1 MTSKNLRTALG
12 PRENYGGMIMDPMS
26 ETLPLSNA
34 LHGVALLSHLG
45 VIQVEGEDAA
55 KFIHGQLTQDF
66 SLLGLDM
73 ARLAAFCS
81 PKGRMQASFIGFK
94 RSAGV
99 ILLVCSRD
107 ILPATLKRISMF
119 VMRAKARLRDASAEY
134 MLYGLPEMLYKT

>member
-1 MTSKNLRTALG
+1 MTDSAK
-12 PRENYGGMIMDPMS
+12 IW
-26 ETLPLSNA
+26 PLN
-34 LHGVALLSHLG
+34 GVVPLTHLG

-66 SLLGLDM
+66 SLLGMDA

-81 PKGRMQASFIGFK
+81 PKGRMLASFIGFK

-99 ILLVCSRD
+99 IVLVCSLD

-119 VMRAKARLRDASAEY
+119 VMRARARLRDASAEY
-134 MLYGLPEMLYKT
+134 TLYGLVGSAIQNIAAHAHAQGNRT